1 MNNDSL
7 RKTQLI
13 RCAPHHVRPE
23 INQRQ
28 GNTILDNLSSASEVL
43 RNLKS
48 RGVTRFVDL
57 KRVNKRNIDDVEGDE
72 QEDNDNSDEEEM
84 SKRRRLGTG
93 PPAQNSDYDMSEPDD
108 IHHPAPQPPA
118 RVPTFGELPGVALD
132 LPTVPAAEEAVPD
145 TRPSNGDLPPDY
157 SDIPVPVDKLDEQ
170 RVTVYQD
177 SQGRLCSYTDN
188 FKEHMKN
195 DKIRQDPWI
204 ANSLARPYYIPDQR
218 RHQKGAWHGL
228 FQRQRQSSTTTCS

>member
-145 TRPSNGDLPPDY
+145 TRPSNGDLPPVPAKQDQPRRSLFMSQNIPQLLHLDRHNGLGSCHGIALRRTPW
-157 SDIPVPVDKLDEQ
+157 SDLCTEKRPPQQTPDKQSLRQ
-170 RVTVYQD
+170 RH
-177 SQGRLCSYTDN
+177 QGGPDILC
-188 FKEHMKN
+188 
-195 DKIRQDPWI
+195 
-204 ANSLARPYYIPDQR
+204 LQR
-218 RHQKGAWHGL
+218 RRH
-228 FQRQRQSSTTTCS
+228 